1 MKIIITSLIS
11 LVWFLSEI
19 MVYTNAE
26 LIDYSQTEAVMI
38 VDHPKD
44 FLPGFH
50 FLIENHDEMHY
61 MSDWKETKIG
71 LYVLV
76 SADDKKYIIGYRK
89 EDGAILIIN
98 YE

>member
-1 MKIIITSLIS
+1 MKIIIIPLASLI
-11 LVWFLSEI
+11 WFISMIKE
-19 MVYTNAE
+19 YTNAE
-26 LIDYSQTEAVMI
+26 VMDYNQSEAAMI

-44 FLPGFH
+44 FLPGLH
-50 FLIENHDEMHY
+50 FLIEHHDEIHY
-61 MSDWKETKIG
+61 LSDWEETKIG

-76 SADDKKYIIGYRK
+76 SAKDKKYIIGYRK